1 MDTLAVVAPI
11 GLKIGLRCFILTP
24 MSDNPQNKRRK
35 GAPKKSGAGL
45 AFFALALLVLL
56 VVALANQNRIAGNLK
71 RTGFFDKMGMETPSL
86 VEKKA
91 ELEEASSNTKNEVAP
106 IETALTGDTVEIDL
120 NRIALSQEERDG
132 SFAASGGVVSRNEA
146 ARQQRREALEQAAQ
160 EDEGDNLGA
169 KEAQIKKEIVVK
181 TDSVE
186 PVMKLKL
193 YFMTINS
200 DGSVSR
206 KEITREMKKSP
217 SPLADSIRALISG
230 PLASESGCRSLLSD
244 GTRLISA
251 SVKNGVATLN
261 FSGEFE
267 FNQYGIEGLRGQ
279 LQQIV
284 YTATAFPTVESVQFL
299 VDGERREYLGSE
311 GVWIGTPLG
320 RGSF

>member
-1 MDTLAVVAPI
+1 
-11 GLKIGLRCFILTP
+11 

-91 ELEEASSNTKNEVAP
+91 ELEEASSTAKNDVAP
-106 IETALTGDTVEIDL
+106 IESVPTGDTVEIDL
-120 NRIALSQEERDG
+120 NRIATNQQDRDD

-146 ARQQRREALEQAAQ
+146 ARQKLEAGGQAG
-160 EDEGDNLGA
+160 DEAELAEGT
-169 KEAQIKKEIVVK
+169 KEARVKKEIVVK
-181 TDSVE
+181 TDSAE

-230 PLASESGCRSLLSD
+230 PLASESGCRSLVSE

-299 VDGERREYLGSE
+299 VEGERREYLGSE

-320 RGSF
+320 RSSF

>member
-1 MDTLAVVAPI
+1 
-11 GLKIGLRCFILTP
+11 

-35 GAPKKSGAGL
+35 SPPKKNGAGL

-91 ELEEASSNTKNEVAP
+91 ELEEASATAKNDVAP
-106 IETALTGDTVEIDL
+106 IETSAQADTVEIDL
-120 NRIALSQEERDG
+120 NRIATSQQERDG
-132 SFAASGGVVSRNEA
+132 ATGGVVSRNDA
-146 ARQQRREALEQAAQ
+146 ARQRSQEAASQAAVD
-160 EDEGDNLGA
+160 EADGSDEGDGA
-169 KEAQIKKEIVVK
+169 KEARVKKEIVVK
-181 TDSVE
+181 TDTPE

-200 DGSVSR
+200 DGSVTR

-217 SPLADSIRALISG
+217 SPLADSIRALIAG
-230 PLASESGCRSLLSD
+230 PLASESGCRSLVSE

-261 FSGEFE
+261 FSGDFE

-299 VDGERREYLGSE
+299 VEGQRREYLGSE

>member
-1 MDTLAVVAPI
+1 
-11 GLKIGLRCFILTP
+11 

-35 GAPKKSGAGL
+35 SPPKKSGAGL

-91 ELEEASSNTKNEVAP
+91 ELEEASVTAKNDVAP
-106 IETALTGDTVEIDL
+106 IETAAQADTVEIDL
-120 NRIALSQEERDG
+120 NRIAGNQQERDG
-132 SFAASGGVVSRNEA
+132 ANGGVVSRNEA
-146 ARQQRREALEQAAQ
+146 AKRHQENLDQA
-160 EDEGDNLGA
+160 DEGEGA
-169 KEAQIKKEIVVK
+169 KEARVKKEIVVK
-181 TDSVE
+181 TDTAE
-186 PVMKLKL
+186 PTMKLKL

-200 DGSVSR
+200 DGSVTR

-217 SPLADSIRALISG
+217 SPLADSIRALIAG
-230 PLASESGCRSLLSD
+230 PLASESGCRSLVSE

-284 YTATAFPTVESVQFL
+284 FTATAFPTVESVQFL

-320 RGSF
+320 RNSF

>member
-1 MDTLAVVAPI
+1 MV
-11 GLKIGLRCFILTP
+11 
-24 MSDNPQNKRRK
+24 DNPHNKGRK
-35 GAPKKSGAGL
+35 SPPKKSGAGL

-91 ELEEASSNTKNEVAP
+91 ELEEVSATAKNDVAP
-106 IETALTGDTVEIDL
+106 IETSAQTDTVEIDL
-120 NRIALSQEERDG
+120 NRIATSQQERDG
-132 SFAASGGVVSRNEA
+132 TSGGVVARNDA
-146 ARQQRREALEQAAQ
+146 ARQRQKEALDQMAVDEADGS
-160 EDEGDNLGA
+160 DEGDGA
-169 KEAQIKKEIVVK
+169 KDARVKKEIVVK
-181 TDSVE
+181 TDTPE

-200 DGSVSR
+200 DGSVTR

-217 SPLADSIRALISG
+217 SPLADSIRALIAG

-261 FSGEFE
+261 FSGDFE

-299 VDGERREYLGSE
+299 VEGERREYLGSE

-320 RGSF
+320 RNSF